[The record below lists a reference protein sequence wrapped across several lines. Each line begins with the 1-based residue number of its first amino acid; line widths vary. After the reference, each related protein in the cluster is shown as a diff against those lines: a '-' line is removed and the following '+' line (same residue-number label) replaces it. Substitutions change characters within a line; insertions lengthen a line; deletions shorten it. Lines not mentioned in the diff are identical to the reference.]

1 MIENLESNRSKD
13 EVTSAEGCVYQ
24 RPKKFEG
31 LRATDRD
38 NEYRKWR
45 PRHRSVLG
53 LQFQIQILKWRKE
66 GGRAEKNIGPSA
78 GPVHETEAG
87 SSNGGPATPSSSKL
101 QRSGTSAKEVMPIAH
116 SQESAQL
123 KGNLVTARRK
133 ARSWPPSL
141 KVTSIAPKRNL
152 DGDGAPEANRGFIRG
167 RSVFKKGALSPVSEK
182 SRRFTG
188 GTEGDEGISPCNWVK
203 KVRPPS
209 LALSEKDLPLAGAFN
224 PNILSESSVSS
235 VIPSRRLAFSPFP
248 LESSLVSQRSPF
260 PKIAVVEPSRLVGVS
275 RSEGVEFPLET
286 SNRNSEDW
294 PLFKDSL
301 SSPEKLCVSGK
312 APSPNPE
319 PPILPLEDFQILSWN
334 TRGLGSKKK
343 RRIVR
348 RFLSTQNPDI
358 VMLLITKRETWD
370 RRFVSS
376 VWTGK
381 RVEWV
386 ALPACGAS
394 RGIVILWDSSKF
406 ECIEKVLG
414 SFSVTVKFNS
424 GEEGSF
430 WLTSVYGP
438 INPLWR
444 KDFWLELQ
452 DLYGLTFPRWC
463 VGGDFNVIRRI
474 SEKLGESKLTFNMR
488 CFDEFIR
495 ESGLL
500 DPPLRNAAFTWSN
513 MQADPICKRLDRFLF
528 SSEWDTFFS
537 QSFQEALPRWT
548 SDHSPICL
556 ETNPLKWG
564 PTPFRFENM
573 WLLHPEFKEKFRVWW
588 QECTGEGWEG
598 HKFMRKLKFV
608 KLKLKEWNIMT
619 FGDLKERKKLI
630 LTDLSRIDLIEQ
642 EGNLNPDLVLERTL
656 RRKELEDV
664 LLKEE
669 VQWRQKSRVKWI
681 KEGDCNSKFFHRVA
695 TCRRSRK
702 FIKSLISERGE
713 TLNNIEDI
721 SEEIVNF
728 FGNLYSKPVGESWR
742 VEGIDWVPISG
753 ESGVWLDRPFTEEEV
768 RMAVFQLNK
777 EKAPGPDGFTIAVY
791 QECWDVIKED
801 LMRVFLEFHT
811 NGVINQSTNATFIA
825 LVPKKSQ
832 SFKIS
837 DYRPISLVTSLYKI
851 IAKVLS
857 GRLRKVLHETISG
870 SQGAFVEGRHIL
882 DAVLIANEVV
892 DERRRSGEEGIVF
905 KIDFEKA
912 YDHVDWGFLDHVLQ
926 RKGFSQ
932 KWRSWIRGCLSSS
945 SFAILVNGMQR
956 VGLRLLEFADDTI
969 FFSKASMEHLQNLKI
984 ILLVFGQVSGL
995 KINLEKSTISG
1006 LPLGGNP
1013 KTIGF
1018 WDPVV
1023 ERISRRLDGWKKAYL
1038 SLGGRITLIQSWKKD
1053 HLVRWEVVSKPKE
1066 SGGLGFRKISLR
1078 NIALLGKWLWRFPR
1092 ERSGLW
1098 HKVIV
1103 SIYGTHPN
1111 GWDANMVVRW
1121 SHRCPWKAIA
1131 QVFQEFSPF
1140 VRLVVGNG
1148 ERIRF
1153 WEDLWWGNQSLCSQ
1167 FADLYRVI
1175 SVKNLTVSNVLGNS
1189 FPLAWNLNFRRNL
1202 TDSEIDLL
1210 QRLMSSLSSV
1220 RFSPSLADSRAWS
1233 LSSLVPSKVKALA
1246 WIVAHGKVNTNDKLQ
1261 LRRPYKSLCP
1271 QWCILC
1277 KGNGES
1283 IDHLFLHCPVTIGLW
1298 NKLFKLAGLVWVP
1311 PRSFEDMLVIAFKG
1325 FLRIRG
1331 DRRRHYG
1338 FDLFYSTLWASCSA
1352 AFRGVPLNV
1361 LQLNWSEI
1369 V

>member
-1 MIENLESNRSKD
+1 M
-13 EVTSAEGCVYQ
+13 
-24 RPKKFEG
+24 
-31 LRATDRD
+31 
-38 NEYRKWR
+38 
-45 PRHRSVLG
+45 
-53 LQFQIQILKWRKE
+53 LQE
-66 GGRAEKNIGPSA
+66 
-78 GPVHETEAG
+78 
-87 SSNGGPATPSSSKL
+87 
-101 QRSGTSAKEVMPIAH
+101 
-116 SQESAQL
+116 
-123 KGNLVTARRK
+123 
-133 ARSWPPSL
+133 
-141 KVTSIAPKRNL
+141 
-152 DGDGAPEANRGFIRG
+152 
-167 RSVFKKGALSPVSEK
+167 
-182 SRRFTG
+182 
-188 GTEGDEGISPCNWVK
+188 
-203 KVRPPS
+203 
-209 LALSEKDLPLAGAFN
+209 
-224 PNILSESSVSS
+224 
-235 VIPSRRLAFSPFP
+235 
-248 LESSLVSQRSPF
+248 
-260 PKIAVVEPSRLVGVS
+260 
-275 RSEGVEFPLET
+275 
-286 SNRNSEDW
+286 
-294 PLFKDSL
+294 
-301 SSPEKLCVSGK
+301 
-312 APSPNPE
+312 
-319 PPILPLEDFQILSWN
+319 
-334 TRGLGSKKK
+334 
-343 RRIVR
+343 
-348 RFLSTQNPDI
+348 
-358 VMLLITKRETWD
+358 TKRETWD

-376 VWTGK
+376 VWKGK
-381 RVEWV
+381 RLEWA

-394 RGIVILWDSSKF
+394 GGIVILWDSSKF
-406 ECIEKVLG
+406 ECTEKCMARLIRCGGRTLVG
-414 SFSVTVKFNS
+414 
-424 GEEGSF
+424 
-430 WLTSVYGP
+430 TSRP
-438 INPLWR
+438 IWSNL
-444 KDFWLELQ
+444 
-452 DLYGLTFPRWC
+452 PRWC

-474 SEKLGESKLTFNMR
+474 SEKLGETRLTFNM
-488 CFDEFIR
+488 
-495 ESGLL
+495 
-500 DPPLRNAAFTWSN
+500 
-513 MQADPICKRLDRFLF
+513 
-528 SSEWDTFFS
+528 
-537 QSFQEALPRWT
+537 SFQEALPRWT

-608 KLKLKEWNIMT
+608 KSKLKEWNIMA

-630 LTDLSRIDLIEQ
+630 LTDLSRIDLIGQ
-642 EGNLNPDLVLERTL
+642 EGNLNLDLVLERTL
-656 RRKELEDV
+656 RRRELEDV

-669 VQWRQKSRVKWI
+669 VSLGGL
-681 KEGDCNSKFFHRVA
+681 KELTG
-695 TCRRSRK
+695 
-702 FIKSLISERGE
+702 SLFLE
-713 TLNNIEDI
+713 
-721 SEEIVNF
+721 
-728 FGNLYSKPVGESWR
+728 R
-742 VEGIDWVPISG
+742 VEFGWIG
-753 ESGVWLDRPFTEEEV
+753 LFTEEEV

-892 DERRRSGEEGIVF
+892 DEKRRSGEEGIVF

-926 RKGFSQ
+926 RKGFNQ

-945 SFAILVNGMQR
+945 SFAILVNGNAKGWVKASR
-956 VGLRLLEFADDTI
+956 GLRQGDPLSPFLFTLVADVL
-969 FFSKASMEHLQNLKI
+969 S
-984 ILLVFGQVSGL
+984 
-995 KINLEKSTISG
+995 

-1038 SLGGRITLIQSWKKD
+1038 SLGGRIMLIQSCLSHIPSYFLSLFKIPASIASKIEKMQRNFLWSGAGEGKKD
-1053 HLVRWEVVSKPKE
+1053 HLVRWEVVSRPKE
-1066 SGGLGFRKISLR
+1066 LG
-1078 NIALLGKWLWRFPR
+1078 
-1092 ERSGLW
+1092 
-1098 HKVIV
+1098 V

-1121 SHRCPWKAIA
+1121 SHRCPWKVIA

-1189 FPLAWNLNFRRNL
+1189 FPLAWNLNFRHNL
-1202 TDSEIDLL
+1202 IDSEIDLL

-1233 LSSLVPSKVKALA
+1233 LSSSGLFSVKSFFLALSKVSNPILFLPAMFLWSSKVPSKVKALA

-1261 LRRPYKSLCP
+1261 LRRPFKSLCP

-1298 NKLFKLAGLVWVP
+1298 NKLFKLDGLDWVP

-1325 FLRIRG
+1325 LGNSLRG
-1331 DRRRHYG
+1331 K
-1338 FDLFYSTLWASCSA
+1338 TLWQVACLTLVWIVWQERNNRIFEDKGRSEEMLWDLICSI
-1352 AFRGVPLNV
+1352 PLFGLLV
-1361 LQLNWSEI
+1361 LQLLEEFL
-1369 V
+1369 